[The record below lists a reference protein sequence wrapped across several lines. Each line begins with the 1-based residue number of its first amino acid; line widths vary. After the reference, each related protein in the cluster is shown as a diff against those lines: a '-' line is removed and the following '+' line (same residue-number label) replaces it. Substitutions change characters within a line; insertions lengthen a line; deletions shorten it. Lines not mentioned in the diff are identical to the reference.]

1 MTSVKINEDTLGRFQ
16 TRDDMP
22 YGTCLVASANSD
34 GEEAECKVIGVG
46 TLATQNAGQQSG
58 EGSHHALLPMMAP
71 QAQCR
76 QLSHFLVIYFRYS
89 ESYAARLCGTPGS
102 LALPREL

>member
-58 EGSHHALLPMMAP
+58 EGSHHALLLMMAP

-76 QLSHFLVIYFRYS
+76 QLSHFLGKVKMLKLLLKF
-89 ESYAARLCGTPGS
+89 SYLGFCN
-102 LALPREL
+102 